1 MSEEGP
7 VACFC
12 SDQVEGT
19 QVRRGSFVSSWVP
32 LEITVRQIQY
42 HSPHLPQE
50 PKPQLRTAN
59 QHSSA
64 CADQKTEKLLLC
76 P

>member
-1 MSEEGP
+1 M
-7 VACFC
+7 ACFC
-12 SDQVEGT
+12 SDQGEGT
-19 QVRRGSFVSSWVP
+19 QKLEEALLYLPGFLP
-32 LEITVRQIQY
+32 PEITVRQVQR

-64 CADQKTEKLLLC
+64 GTDQETEEKPLLC